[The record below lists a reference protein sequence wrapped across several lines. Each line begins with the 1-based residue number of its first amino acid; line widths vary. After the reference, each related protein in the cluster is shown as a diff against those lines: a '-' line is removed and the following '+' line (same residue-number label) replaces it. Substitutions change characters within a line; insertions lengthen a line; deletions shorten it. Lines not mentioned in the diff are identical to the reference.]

1 MGWCNLSPKLM
12 NDALEPLINKG
23 NLFCRCY
30 AVSNASMLPHP
41 RNKAAVTG
49 GIQAAHTLNNVS
61 DFYIQWFSHVLAF
74 GMSALL
80 KLPKILLY

>member
-1 MGWCNLSPKLM
+1 MQLVTL
-12 NDALEPLINKG
+12 
-23 NLFCRCY
+23 RCFHIPETKQ
-30 AVSNASMLPHP
+30 LL
-41 RNKAAVTG
+41 R
-49 GIQAAHTLNNVS
+49 AAHTLNNVS